1 MDFPDKRQFNLYA
14 IINTMKKLLYILR
27 EIFKFRNTTFTKV
40 ISLTIGLFVGVIAF
54 SYCTFEMNYDNFHK
68 DAEHIF
74 RIGTPEGDNGS
85 RAPLVS
91 ELKQEMP
98 EIKEVTCFSRQQ
110 VYTYQTPKHTFYVN
124 TIFADTSF
132 FRIFSF
138 QVLSGNPHTDLN
150 DPHKIFIS
158 QKWARILFGEAE
170 PRGQE
175 ILCKGKLLTVAGVFQ
190 DIPRNS
196 HLMNLTIIRSM
207 ESLGNKSWEGPRS
220 FQSYLQLKPHTDLK
234 SVEQKVQAIAN
245 RHEKNPTSINY
256 ILQPLQEL
264 HLKYGWG
271 YSYVIIVGGLGFII
285 VLVSALNYILIAISD
300 LVHKAKEIGI
310 HKVNGASTTDVF
322 YMFLTETIL
331 LLLLAGLLSIGFIWG
346 NRSFFENIMYINYAD
361 IFNTE
366 AIFTICIFILSL
378 ILVTGV
384 IPARIFAIVPILQ
397 IFRQAHSRHHYWKYA
412 LLWCQFA
419 SACLLITLVI
429 IFTSQFRTL
438 MNRDLG
444 YSMER
449 LYCAE
454 IYCGDPYPTMASV
467 KAEISRLPF
476 VSGITFVD
484 ILPLW
489 VGTTT
494 LYDANQQGITE
505 SCVLYTD
512 KDFFPVM
519 GIPILEGENP
529 GNALSK
535 ANGAIVNE
543 KFIAHLK
550 NIGKGNENLFLY
562 KKPLQIESICRD
574 FQVQSLYASQQPLVI
589 QKLTE
594 PDTASLTSI
603 LIRLQQNKPEDITL
617 LQHKLKET
625 SKRLISFEFYK
636 YKHQASYEEEEDM
649 CLTVQIFACLA
660 IVIAILGLTGFTGDE
675 VARRTKEIAIRKVNG
690 ASSLSITLL
699 LLQNICYLALFSIPF
714 ALAGAYYF
722 GSFWL
727 EDFAYRIPLNLW
739 ILAGGAFFTLLI
751 ILITVLL
758 KSQKGI
764 RARPAKAL
772 KSE

>member
-1 MDFPDKRQFNLYA
+1 
-14 IINTMKKLLYILR
+14 MKKLFYILR
-27 EIFKFRNTTFTKV
+27 EIFKFRSTTFTKV
-40 ISLTIGLFVGVIAF
+40 ISLTIGLFVGIMAF

-68 DAEHIF
+68 DKEHIF

-85 RAPLVS
+85 HAPLVA
-91 ELKQEMP
+91 ELKREMP
-98 EIKEVTCFSRQQ
+98 EINEATCFSREQI
-110 VYTYQTPKHTFYVN
+110 YAYQTQKHTFYVK

-138 QVLSGNPHTDLN
+138 QVLSGNPTTDLN
-150 DPHKIFIS
+150 DPHKVFIS
-158 QKWARILFGEAE
+158 QESARILFGETE

-175 ILCKGKLLTVAGVFQ
+175 ILCKGELLTVAGVFQ

-196 HLMNLTIIRSM
+196 HLISLTFVRSM
-207 ESLGNKSWEGPRS
+207 ESLDNKSWEGPRN
-220 FQSYLQLKPHTDLK
+220 FHSYLQLKPHTDVKLA
-234 SVEQKVQAIAN
+234 EQKVQAIVN
-245 RHEKNPTSINY
+245 RHEKTLTSVNY
-256 ILQPLQEL
+256 ILQPLPEL

-300 LVHKAKEIGI
+300 LVQKAKEIGI
-310 HKVNGASTTDVF
+310 HKVNGASTRDVF

-331 LLLLAGLLSIGFIWG
+331 LTFLAGLLSTGLIWG
-346 NRSFFENIMYINYAD
+346 CRPFFESIMYLNYAD
-361 IFNTE
+361 IFNTQV
-366 AIFTICIFILSL
+366 IFTIGIFILFL
-378 ILVTGV
+378 ILITGV
-384 IPARIFAIVPILQ
+384 IPARIFATVSILQ

-429 IFTSQFRTL
+429 IFTSQFRIL

-454 IYCGDPYPTMASV
+454 IYCGDPYPSLSSV
-467 KAEISRLPF
+467 KAELGRLPF
-476 VSGITFVD
+476 VAGVTFVD
-484 ILPLW
+484 ILPLR
-489 VGTTT
+489 VGETT
-494 LYDANQQGITE
+494 LYDANQQGITQ
-505 SCVLYTD
+505 SCILHTD
-512 KDFFPVM
+512 KDFFSVM

-529 GNALSK
+529 ENALDK

-550 NIGKGNENLFLY
+550 NMGKENENLFLY

-594 PDTASLTSI
+594 PDTASLTSV
-603 LIRLQQNKPEDITL
+603 LIRLQQNKPEDIPL
-617 LQHKLKET
+617 LQHKLKEI
-625 SKRLISFEFYK
+625 SQKLISFEFYK
-636 YKHQASYEEEEDM
+636 YKHQNSYEEDEDM

-660 IVIAILGLTGFTGDE
+660 IVIAILGLTGFAGDE
-675 VARRTKEIAIRKVNG
+675 VARRTKEIAIRKVSG

-722 GSFWL
+722 GSLWL
-727 EDFAYRIPLNLW
+727 EDFAYRVPLNFWVL
-739 ILAGGAFFTLLI
+739 IGGAFFTLLI

-764 RARPAKAL
+764 RTRPAKAL